1 MKTSGTRSFGTRAIC
16 RLSVFTIR
24 HLQPQHNL
32 PSSSIATKEPCELC
46 LTLSLSSSHHATALC
61 FCRIL
66 CSALSSMPPP
76 PPSFSFMS
84 MVHARDYCNMSGNSS
99 PGTTP
104 IPSTTA
110 SSLKTAVTVQAN
122 NTDGLMSSSPL
133 LSTFQLKSYTT
144 NSTSARLQAST
155 SPTVASQPRGYF
167 IAKKT
172 GSFTALV
179 SLKSLCAFFDSS
191 LPMS

>member
-24 HLQPQHNL
+24 HLQPQQNL
-32 PSSSIATKEPCELC
+32 PRSSIATKEPCEQC
-46 LTLSLSSSHHATALC
+46 RTLSLSSSHHATALC

-76 PPSFSFMS
+76 PSFSFMS
-84 MVHARDYCNMSGNSS
+84 MVHACHYCNMSGNSS

-122 NTDGLMSSSPL
+122 NTDGLMSFSPL

-144 NSTSARLQAST
+144 NSTSASLQAST

-172 GSFTALV
+172 GSFTALG